1 MTKKKKT
8 LRAAVLASI
17 FAMAF
22 SATAWADIWEN
33 GKIEDYTE
41 YTPVKGG
48 NNWAYQNDY
57 YAYNPKLTHN
67 SGDVSGGDYGTEDYD
82 PEFNYYLQAYA
93 YGTPNNNADELLVE
107 RIVGIKMNEGGHAT
121 QDLSAYGIT
130 DTINVSGVQFFH
142 VEYDKDGNV
151 VSPDGLNVA
160 DGKISLAVQI
170 NGEPSDEMHY
180 CGESAKSIS
189 IGQLQR
195 ALEVIYNNDLELSQA
210 FKNEAELRYNTD
222 VAHNDRINT
231 IALVKNEG
239 TDGKYTFTNDDSVKT
254 IIDINTYVKNNAG
267 DAYYNYQEGSTSNTT
282 IKQEITTLKNGWTVQ
297 VQGNEDQK
305 NQITAGE
312 VLNFARES
320 NENNLKVELKTDS
333 NGKSTVEFDFSETPT
348 FTTVEATSSIQVGNT
363 DKKIE
368 LNGTNGTIKT
378 GEINIDGSQNKII
391 VGSGSNA
398 VTIDGASGSVT
409 VGKIQISGN
418 QVDGSATITGLTNKE
433 WDGKNIVSGRAATE
447 DQLQKLQQN
456 IEGDITTI
464 NQNIDTIQ
472 DNYVTNIQENNK
484 DSLTGHSFTVTQF
497 VNGSDSPETV
507 TIQDYNTTYTVNKE
521 KTESM
526 SGNQKNIYRVTNNY
540 GSSVGEAIIDTDTEY
555 TVTIDN
561 NGKSGNQVNIY
572 RVKNSFDSFVGEA
585 IIDTDT
591 VTTMTEGNSNIHIEN
606 IGTNGDYN
614 YKITLN
620 KDLTNLDSVTSRIII
635 ATESVTTPTLILGET
650 NATTAI
656 TFDNTVN
663 DGRITYVDS
672 NEEVQQVANL
682 NDGKAFAGD
691 SGSAFVKL
699 QDGVNIKGGANV
711 QNLSDGNIG
720 VIAEANNDGSATLN
734 VKLSKDITG
743 LNSVTS
749 TTVNTEII
757 NVSEVVN
764 INNKT
769 QITENGININNKVI
783 VEENKVD
790 VGGNK
795 IENVAPGELSP
806 DSQDAVNGSQLFN
819 TNQKLDRL
827 GNRVDKVGAGAA
839 ALAALHPLDFDP
851 DDKLSFSAGVGN
863 YGSETATA
871 LGAFYRPT
879 EKVMFSAAGTMG
891 NGENMVNLGVTFA
904 LDKTN
909 NVSNSRVAMAREIQD
924 LKSHI
929 VKQDAQIAELI
940 ALVGQLTGKSIG
952 QSEDSIM
959 FPDVPENHW
968 AYDYIEGLQ
977 KRGIVEGYPDGNF
990 GGDRSMTRYEY
1001 AAMLYRALEKGFP
1014 VDSRLLDEFDA
1025 ELGRIR
1031 IDRIKGLDDDDNKI
1045 ERVRVNQYE
1054 DRDDYGSKLAAE
1066 NEAE

>member
-22 SATAWADIWEN
+22 SATAWGNIWVDDDYKWN
-33 GKIEDYTE
+33 PDVVRPPMPNYTE
-41 YTPVKGG
+41 YGTSSMLFDRIVNGKVI
-48 NNWAYQNDY
+48 
-57 YAYNPKLTHN
+57 YAYNPTLTHN
-67 SGDVSGGDYGTEDYD
+67 SGDASNNGTGDYQPTY
-82 PEFNYYLQAYA
+82 NYYLQYFAYKD
-93 YGTPNNNADELLVE
+93 PEELYVE
-107 RIVGIKMNEGGHAT
+107 RIVGVKMNEGGHAT

-142 VEYDKDGNV
+142 VEYDEYGNV
-151 VSPDGLNVA
+151 VSPDGLDVT

-170 NGEPSDEMHY
+170 DGKPSSDLHY

-210 FKNEAELRYNTD
+210 FRNEAKLRYDTD
-222 VAHNDRINT
+222 ANHNNRINT
-231 IALVKNEG
+231 IAMTKNN
-239 TDGKYTFTNDDSVKT
+239 DGKYTFTNDDGDKT
-254 IIDINTYVKNNAG
+254 IIDIDAYVKNNAG

-282 IKQEITTLKNGWTVQ
+282 INQEITTLKNGWTVQ
-297 VQGNEDQK
+297 VEGDENQK

-312 VLNFARES
+312 VLNFARKS
-320 NENNLKVELKTDS
+320 TENNLKVKLETDS

-348 FTTVEATSSIQVGNT
+348 FTTVEATSKIQVGNT
-363 DKKIE
+363 DNKIE
-368 LNGTNGTIKT
+368 LNGTNGTIQT
-378 GEINIDGSQNKII
+378 GEINIDGSQNKIT

-398 VTIDGASGSVT
+398 VTIDGSSGSVT

-418 QVDGSATITGLTNKE
+418 QADGSATITGLTNKD
-433 WDGKNIVSGRAATE
+433 WDGENIVSGRAATE

-521 KTESM
+521 KAESM

-572 RVKNSFDSFVGEA
+572 RVKNSFDSFVGED

-606 IGTNGDYN
+606 IGENGDYN
-614 YKITLN
+614 YKVTLN
-620 KDLTNLDSVTSRIII
+620 KDLTNLDSVTSRIIT
-635 ATESVTTPTLILGET
+635 ATESVTTPTLILGEA
-650 NATTAI
+650 NATTAM

-672 NEEVQQVANL
+672 NKEIQQVANL
-682 NDGKAFAGD
+682 NDGKTYYGD
-691 SGSAFVKL
+691 SGSAYVKL

-711 QNLSDGNIG
+711 QNLSDKNIG
-720 VIAEANNDGSATLN
+720 VVAEANEDGSATLN
-734 VKLSKDITG
+734 VKLSRDITG

-749 TTVNTEII
+749 TTVNSETI
-757 NVSEVVN
+757 NVSKVVN

-769 QITENGININNKVI
+769 QITENGMNINNKVI

-806 DSQDAVNGSQLFN
+806 NSQDAVNGSQLFN

-863 YGSETATA
+863 YGGETASA
-871 LGAFYRPT
+871 LGMFYRPT
-879 EKVMFSAAGTMG
+879 EKVMLSAAGTMG
-891 NGENMVNLGVTFA
+891 NGENMVNMGVTFA
-904 LDKTN
+904 LDRKN

-924 LKSHI
+924 LREQ
-929 VKQDAQIAELI
+929 VAALT
-940 ALVGQLTGKSIG
+940 ALVTQLAGRNNPVLIDTV
-952 QSEDSIM
+952 M

-977 KRGIVEGYPDGNF
+977 RRGIVEGYPDGNF

-1031 IDRIKGLDDDDNKI
+1031 IDRIKGLDDDGNKI

-1054 DRDDYGSKLAAE
+1054 DRDDYGSKLTAV

>member
-22 SATAWADIWEN
+22 SATAWAGPSDN
-33 GKIEDYTE
+33 YTE
-41 YTPVKGG
+41 EG
-48 NNWAYQNDY
+48 AY
-57 YAYNPKLTHN
+57 AFNPKLTGN
-67 SGDVSGGDYGTEDYD
+67 SGSVSAGNEGTGNYEPKY
-82 PEFNYYLQAYA
+82 NYYLQWYE
-93 YGTPNNNADELLVE
+93 YKKYLGDGETNRDFNQKLVE
-107 RIVGIKMNEGGHAT
+107 RIVGVKMNESDSQVAS
-121 QDLSAYGIT
+121 LANYGLETTNIS
-130 DTINVSGVQFFH
+130 VKGVQLFH
-142 VEYDKDGNV
+142 VEYDQDGGI
-151 VSPDGLNVA
+151 VSPDGVTDALT
-160 DGKISLAVQI
+160 DKGISLAKEVD
-170 NGEPSDEMHY
+170 GTSVAHY

-189 IGQLQR
+189 IGQIQR
-195 ALEVIYNNDLELSQA
+195 ALEVMNDNDTSLSA
-210 FKNEAELRYNTD
+210 AIVAEASKRHSTD
-222 VAHNDRINT
+222 NDHDKRINT
-231 IALVKNEG
+231 IALTDDG
-239 TDGKYTFTNDDSVKT
+239 DGKYTFTNDDGDET
-254 IIDINTYVKNNAG
+254 IIDIDAYIKNNAG

-282 IKQEITTLKNGWTVQ
+282 INQEITTLKNGWTVQ
-297 VQGNEDQK
+297 VEGDENQK

-312 VLNFARES
+312 VLNFAGKS
-320 NENNLKVELKTDS
+320 TENNLKVKLETDS

-348 FTTVEATSSIQVGNT
+348 FTTVEATSKIQVGNT
-363 DKKIE
+363 DNEIE
-368 LNGTNGTIKT
+368 LNGTNGTIQT
-378 GEINIDGSQNKII
+378 GEINIDGSQNKIT

-398 VTIDGASGSVT
+398 VTIDGSSGSVT

-418 QVDGSATITGLTNKE
+418 QAYGSATITGLTNKD
-433 WDGKNIVSGRAATE
+433 WDGENIVSGRAATE

-672 NEEVQQVANL
+672 NEEVQQVANP

-720 VIAEANNDGSATLN
+720 VIAEANDDGSATLN

-749 TTVNTEII
+749 TTVNTETI

-968 AYDYIEGLQ
+968 AFDYIKGLQ

-1054 DRDDYGSKLAAE
+1054 DRDDYGSKLTAV

>member
-22 SATAWADIWEN
+22 SATAWGSN
-33 GKIEDYTE
+33 YNPNSYNIEDIVHDSATWDGAYFSITSSDNNMFKE
-41 YTPVKGG
+41 NANLVGSETPSVVEEEELQSALGSKYNETYVGKVK
-48 NNWAYQNDY
+48 
-57 YAYNPKLTHN
+57 K
-67 SGDVSGGDYGTEDYD
+67 V
-82 PEFNYYLQAYA
+82 A
-93 YGTPNNNADELLVE
+93 YGGGTVYLVE
-107 RIVGIKMNEGGHAT
+107 HSNGIKVYNFNPF
-121 QDLSAYGIT
+121 ST
-130 DTINVSGVQFFH
+130 DTIEGTVLPPAKYPTTWNMEWDKFTQVYQMDYAATLAGFEAERRVAADNLLHLDDVS
-142 VEYDKDGNV
+142 
-151 VSPDGLNVA
+151 
-160 DGKISLAVQI
+160 
-170 NGEPSDEMHY
+170 
-180 CGESAKSIS
+180 SITHR
-189 IGQLQR
+189 IENNKLITT
-195 ALEVIYNNDLELSQA
+195 IYNNAKDANDNVIAIGSAEIDLSELGNA
-210 FKNEAELRYNTD
+210 IDTNTVLRDNS
-222 VAHNDRINT
+222 A
-231 IALVKNEG
+231 
-239 TDGKYTFTNDDSVKT
+239 TNKENYLNYKGL
-254 IIDINTYVKNNAG
+254 DINENGVITLSVQDTSGNSVTGTANIGDYVKNNAG
-267 DAYYNYQEGSTSNTT
+267 DAYYNYQEGNKTT
-282 IKQEITTLKNGWTVQ
+282 INQEITTLKNGWTVQ
-297 VQGNEDQK
+297 VQGDEDQK
-305 NQITAGE
+305 NRITAGE
-312 VLNFARES
+312 VLNFATS
-320 NENNLKVELKTDS
+320 TNENNLTVALKTDD
-333 NGKSTVEFDFSETPT
+333 NGNSTVEFDFSEKPT
-348 FTTVEATSSIQVGNT
+348 FTTVEATESVMVGDR
-363 DKKIE
+363 DKQIKIDGTTGTITVGG
-368 LNGTNGTIKT
+368 NGGIEIKSTTNGDGSRTN
-378 GEINIDGSQNKII
+378 EIN
-391 VGSGSNA
+391 
-398 VTIDGASGSVT
+398 
-409 VGKIQISGN
+409 
-418 QVDGSATITGLTNKE
+418 GLTNKE
-433 WDGKNIVSGRAATE
+433 WDVDNIAQYANSGKAATE
-447 DQLQKLQQN
+447 AQLKGLYDDVKSDIDVIN
-456 IEGDITTI
+456 GDITDMNNDI
-464 NQNIDTIQ
+464 
-472 DNYVTNIQENNK
+472 TNIK
-484 DSLTGHSFTVTQF
+484 DNSVTQVKKIDNNTWAVYQK
-497 VNGSDSPETV
+497 VNGKDDN
-507 TIQDYNTTYTVNKE
+507 IIINDTTYEVTKE
-521 KTESM
+521 AEDKLEY
-526 SGNQKNIYRVTNNY
+526 NQKNIYHVTNNY

-572 RVKNSFDSFVGEA
+572 KVKNSFDSFVGEA

-606 IGTNGDYN
+606 IGENGNYN

-620 KDLTNLDSVTSRIII
+620 KDLTNLDSVTSRIIT
-635 ATESVTTPTLILGET
+635 ATESVATPTLILGET
-650 NATTAI
+650 NARTAI

-672 NEEVQQVANL
+672 NEEVQQIANL
-682 NDGKAFAGD
+682 NDGKVFAGD

-711 QNLSDGNIG
+711 QNLSDKNIG
-720 VIAEANNDGSATLN
+720 VVAEANEDGSATLN
-734 VKLSKDITG
+734 VKLSRDITG
-743 LNSVTS
+743 LNSVTT
-749 TTVNTEII
+749 TTVNSETI
-757 NVSEVVN
+757 NVSKVVN

-783 VEENKVD
+783 VEENNVN

-871 LGAFYRPT
+871 LGAFYRPS
-879 EKVMFSAAGTMG
+879 EKVMLSAAGTMG

-1031 IDRIKGLDDDDNKI
+1031 VDRIKGLDDDGNKI

-1054 DRDDYGSKLAAE
+1054 GRDDYGSKLTTV